1 MWILSKAYVKWL
13 YSREREAAYSADVFL
28 IGEPSAQ
35 WNSTLTPR
43 PSSSQGRTTVCSTH
57 SLFGTMCAHLT
68 ACPGAGRLT
77 LFPAASPV
85 RTFRPR
91 ERERESTESAPD
103 SGVKCTG
110 YLAKFDL
117 GSRSWRTAQCC
128 FLGVS
133 DEFSETWP
141 KSGMMLSGQCWA
153 LTTSELHTNENGYG
167 SSQRTPDGISF
178 FHTPCTGGLDG
189 GSNSRKALSKRFL
202 TPMASEGLRSTLSL
216 KTLAEHW
223 RIKPKS
229 NLSEQIAFET
239 AFPTPTVSGN
249 YNRKGASNK
258 SGDGLASYVAKFP
271 TPRTKGLC
279 GGSGSYEA
287 LQTLTERG
295 TISDAERRSMAAGNG
310 GALNPTW
317 VEWLMGWPIGWTD
330 LGASAT
336 DKCRCARRQ
345 PSASSTNA

>member
-43 PSSSQGRTTVCSTH
+43 PSSSPDKTTVCSTH

-68 ACPGAGRLT
+68 AFHGAGRLT

-91 ERERESTESAPD
+91 ERERESTESAQ
-103 SGVKCTG
+103 GFGAKCTG

-141 KSGMMLSGQCWA
+141 KSGMMRNGACWA
-153 LTTSELHTNENGYG
+153 RTTSELRTGEKGYG
-167 SSQRTPDGISF
+167 FSRRTPDGIAF
-178 FHTPCTGGLDG
+178 FHTPCTCGLDG

-202 TPMASEGLRSTLSL
+202 TPMASEGLRSNLSL

-229 NLSEQIAFET
+229 NLSEQIAFE
-239 AFPTPTVSGN
+239 A
-249 YNRKGASNK
+249 A
-258 SGDGLASYVAKFP
+258 FP

-279 GGSGSYEA
+279 GGSGNFEA
-287 LQTLTERG
+287 LKKLQELG